1 MKTIKKISLLVLVCS
16 LFAMMILS
24 NSNIQQLGYSNVIKS
39 INYNEGNNSSNITF
53 EEKQVFEGIETTFNS
68 TSIQGSTSV
77 NSSAAPFVYT
87 NLDLFSG
94 KTLTKIGVPVK
105 TVKVLD
111 ENQTFTLYVVDKTN
125 VSSGKATTANKTY
138 TLKLPLDQL
147 GSSTTVNNWVYVDL
161 SSYDITVGE
170 NETLA
175 FSSSSDTVKWGYKT
189 GGTEEY
195 RFWKTVFTSASLLSS
210 YNIYFDVYYR
220 EEKEIELPPA
230 PPETP
235 TQPEESDGLKNKKIS
250 ILGDSISTY
259 KGWSNNSTDTNSTIG
274 NNSIYYGGSNI
285 IKDVNDTWWMKTIN
299 DTGLKLLVNNSYS
312 GDTVA
317 KAKSSRA
324 LQLHD
329 DTGDNSGTNPDIIA
343 VYLGINDIKNGGTL
357 DNFTVNYNTMIEN
370 IRNKY
375 TDADIFVFTHVPYYY
390 SSNVPT
396 LEDAELEKFN
406 KVIRD
411 VASETENCYVVDLF
425 ADSGINSENFKTYM
439 GDAGLHP
446 NVDGMNLISKTF
458 VKKLED
464 VYLEKDNNNN
474 NENENEN
481 ENQEEIENPF
491 TSTSLIKII
500 SLILIVGSII
510 LLISTFKNTKINRYE

>member
-16 LFAMMILS
+16 LFVMMILS

-94 KTLTKIGVPVK
+94 KTLTKIGIPVK

-210 YNIYFDVYYR
+210 YNIYFDVYY
-220 EEKEIELPPA
+220 
-230 PPETP
+230 
-235 TQPEESDGLKNKKIS
+235 
-250 ILGDSISTY
+250 
-259 KGWSNNSTDTNSTIG
+259 
-274 NNSIYYGGSNI
+274 
-285 IKDVNDTWWMKTIN
+285 
-299 DTGLKLLVNNSYS
+299 
-312 GDTVA
+312 
-317 KAKSSRA
+317 
-324 LQLHD
+324 
-329 DTGDNSGTNPDIIA
+329 
-343 VYLGINDIKNGGTL
+343 
-357 DNFTVNYNTMIEN
+357 
-370 IRNKY
+370 
-375 TDADIFVFTHVPYYY
+375 
-390 SSNVPT
+390 
-396 LEDAELEKFN
+396 
-406 KVIRD
+406 
-411 VASETENCYVVDLF
+411 SETENCYVVDLF

-474 NENENEN
+474 ENENEN

-510 LLISTFKNTKINRYE
+510 VLINTFKNTKINKYE